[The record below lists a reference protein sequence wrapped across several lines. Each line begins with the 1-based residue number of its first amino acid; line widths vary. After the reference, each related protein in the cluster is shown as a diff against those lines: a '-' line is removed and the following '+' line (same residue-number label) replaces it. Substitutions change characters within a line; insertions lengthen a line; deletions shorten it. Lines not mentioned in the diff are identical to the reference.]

1 MFFTLN
7 SNDNNETTTTNR
19 RPSDHN
25 SVDSFTN
32 NRYSRGR
39 KAEAGNSNDLTTDR
53 MIHSKINS
61 NLLFYLHGKKIACE
75 LYTTIA
81 AEAGLAWKITGGVSA
96 ELGEF
101 PWMVSADFF
110 VKLKIFEF
118 CFIRIWEIIGC
129 NKL

>member
-1 MFFTLN
+1 MKRQQQT
-7 SNDNNETTTTNR
+7 D
-19 RPSDHN
+19 DHRIIIR
-25 SVDSFTN
+25 SIHL
-32 NRYSRGR
+32 RIIGI
-39 KAEAGNSNDLTTDR
+39 AGDVKPKPVIQNDLTTDR